1 MIKFKRISLRNF
13 MSYGNAMTVIEL
25 DRPGPTLV
33 IGEDLDNTA
42 AGEGGNGVG
51 KTTLMN
57 ALVYC
62 LYDKPISDIKVDDLI
77 NNINKK
83 SLEVQVEFEKGGN
96 EYVVNRY
103 RKTGKGNRDNGCRLL
118 VNSRDETR
126 DSTNNT
132 TKAIEQILGM
142 SYDMFVRIVVVSATH
157 QPFLDLPVRGVN
169 AYQPN
174 QSDFIERLF
183 DLTILSE
190 KALLLKDMMKSV
202 EESVKVQKVKL
213 QQLEAEHMRHY
224 QAVEDAKKRVV
235 EWEKNKNKEIT
246 AIAKQLERDTKADL
260 VAKQKELERV
270 DSEMASIS
278 KQIAEKAVTVD
289 GLSKLIEQLE
299 TESTKCEKDLKSLKN
314 GVCPYCKQG
323 YPHDH
328 VKDKIVEVETQLT
341 GVNQK
346 LTAQEILHRKEDGD
360 FQRLNTDRRHLERSK
375 KSVDSEIRDLYDIEA
390 QSVSM
395 QQKLKD
401 LENSPNPLLMVLE
414 DLEKIQIPSINYDS
428 INEHTKT
435 ISHQEFLLKLLTKKD
450 SFVRKALL
458 NKNIPFLNL
467 RLNHYL
473 AQLGLPHKVE
483 FTHEMTA
490 EISQFGR
497 PMGFGNLSNG
507 QRARVNLALSF
518 AFRDVLQRLHTPV
531 NICMLDEVLDVGL
544 DDIGVSAAARM
555 LKRKARDEQLCMFII
570 SHRNELDN
578 AFDRTLII
586 QMYKGFSHLKQVTN
600 V

>member
-1 MIKFKRISLRNF
+1 
-13 MSYGNAMTVIEL
+13 MSYGNANTVVDL
-25 DRPGPTLV
+25 NTPGPTLV

-83 SLEVQVEFEKGGN
+83 NLEVQVEFERNGN
-96 EYVVNRY
+96 TYLVTRY
-103 RKTGKGNRDNGCRLL
+103 RKAGKGFRDNGVRLE
-118 VNSRDETR
+118 VNGKDETR

-190 KALLLKDMMKSV
+190 KALVLKEMMKSV
-202 EESVKVQKVKL
+202 EESIKVQKGQI
-213 QQLEAEHMRHY
+213 QQLEQEHMRHY

-235 EWEKNKNKEIT
+235 DWESNNKKTIKQLRLKLDAVAEVDFEKEKQLQAKLTELNKQVDLHSQLKRRIEDQVKKLEKNKRDLEHEISHLQNQKCPYCLQDF
-246 AIAKQLERDTKADL
+246 AGAEKKIE
-260 VAKQKELERV
+260 VKQKEL
-270 DSEMASIS
+270 
-278 KQIAEKAVTVD
+278 AEVST
-289 GLSKLIEQLE
+289 SLE
-299 TESTKCEKDLKSLKN
+299 TILTDRTLTQAALKEFLEQAKKLTEEITVQDLEELLSVKAQSEST
-314 GVCPYCKQG
+314 
-323 YPHDH
+323 
-328 VKDKIVEVETQLT
+328 
-341 GVNQK
+341 
-346 LTAQEILHRKEDGD
+346 
-360 FQRLNTDRRHLERSK
+360 
-375 KSVDSEIRDLYDIEA
+375 
-390 QSVSM
+390 
-395 QQKLKD
+395 QQKIIE
-401 LENSPNPLLMVLE
+401 LEKTPNPLLGMLE
-414 DLEKIQIPSINYDS
+414 DLEKQQIPPVKYDS

-435 ISHQEFLLKLLTKKD
+435 LNHQEFLLKLLTKKD

-458 NKNIPFLNL
+458 NKNIPFLNA
-467 RLNHYL
+467 RLAHYL
-473 AQLGLPHKVE
+473 TQLGLPHKVE

-490 EISQFGR
+490 EISQFAR

-600 V
+600 G